1 MKQGNKCPFSQT
13 KCSENCVLF
22 RKGFRYYDTEG
33 KEPVL
38 VEMCAIN
45 LIADCLENQ
54 ITRTFA
60 LQKEMNLIRNSTD
73 RAGDI
78 FQVILDRAEQIN
90 RNKQIEE

>member
-1 MKQGNKCPFSQT
+1 MKQGNKCLFSQK
-13 KCSENCVLF
+13 KCSESCALF
-22 RKGFRYYDTEG
+22 RKGFRYYEAEG

-38 VEMCAIN
+38 VETCAIN

-60 LQKEMNLIRNSTD
+60 LQKEMNLVRNSTD